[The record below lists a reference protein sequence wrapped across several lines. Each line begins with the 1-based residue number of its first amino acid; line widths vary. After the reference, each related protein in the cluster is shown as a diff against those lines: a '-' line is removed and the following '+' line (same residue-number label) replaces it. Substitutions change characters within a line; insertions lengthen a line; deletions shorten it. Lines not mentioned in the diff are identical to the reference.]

1 MKDDGQV
8 YYVIIFLIVI
18 FWGAPDLYDALI
30 HFLMK

>member
-18 FWGAPDLYDALI
+18 FWGEPDLYDSMI
-30 HFLMK
+30 TYLMN